1 MSFPVSKTDSECLQY
16 SRKCFQ
22 FIELSLNMFL
32 DTLDVSFGPM
42 KVTEYR
48 FSVRFKKPPGIRD
61 FVTLLK
67 KVVLKAV
74 LQ

>member
-1 MSFPVSKTDSECLQY
+1 
-16 SRKCFQ
+16 
-22 FIELSLNMFL
+22 MFL

-67 KVVLKAV
+67 KVVYTPFITWNLTVKLKPREK
-74 LQ
+74 LQQES